1 MKGSAG
7 AWAPVHGG
15 DVDGIGRLYSENGN
29 LILLPQE
36 RLIGQRANCDVAVYA
51 SWRIIF
57 PKSIFRPQPGT
68 PSGTLFVTSSRL
80 VFIRNIDVWKEV
92 KPLLTPLGL
101 PAAAEKE
108 ADLSKKK
115 SVGARQYCEI
125 LLTHLRVVELKRKP
139 WQIRIRLLSGD
150 RRYELF
156 VRSDRDDPRFF
167 DLLERSVRGRDNPIH

>member
-36 RLIGQRANCDVAVYA
+36 RLIGQRANCDVAAYA

-108 ADLSKKK
+108 DQNS
-115 SVGARQYCEI
+115 S
-125 LLTHLRVVELKRKP
+125 P
-139 WQIRIRLLSGD
+139 IR
-150 RRYELF
+150 
-156 VRSDRDDPRFF
+156 
-167 DLLERSVRGRDNPIH
+167 